1 MGINKLWEMYKNKKY
16 IHIAWKEKEIKIP
29 KCKYWNLKI
38 LYIF

>member
-1 MGINKLWEMYKNKKY
+1 MGINKCTKIKS